1 MDILKNVII
10 FFLGMFLIVS
20 IVEKIDIS
28 ENLKKFI
35 MIIVSCIYNFTIGF
49 FGMTIFFSLFIF
61 LNMIN
66 SNLIKYFVF
75 IIILINLILP
85 INDFIRRK
93 GRLSEIIYPFLVI
106 IFLVL
111 GFIGYKIT

>member
-66 SNLIKYFVF
+66 SNLIKYFVV

-106 IFLVL
+106 TFLVL
-111 GFIGYKIT
+111 GFMEYKIT